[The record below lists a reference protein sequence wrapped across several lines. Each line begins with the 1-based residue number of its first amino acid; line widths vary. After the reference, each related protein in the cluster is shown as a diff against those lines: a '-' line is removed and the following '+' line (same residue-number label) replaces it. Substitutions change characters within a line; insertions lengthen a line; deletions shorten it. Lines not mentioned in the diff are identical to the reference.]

1 MMASNMIPSRF
12 SLLSTPSFCLALS
25 SFFYLLLPV
34 RHPRHLF
41 RLEFVYGSNQ
51 GRFSIFVPF
60 SPFCLSR
67 FFASFRSVPLS
78 PVRLARPFCLR
89 TYRYIHCTR
98 AAIMALCHLISSD
111 YFYIHPRARYSATIL
126 GMITEQYGN
135 NMHGPIICSL
145 QWDSTEIVAVCRAD

>member
-41 RLEFVYGSNQ
+41 RLEFVYGSNR

-60 SPFCLSR
+60 SPFCLCR

-78 PVRLARPFCLR
+78 PVRRARPFCLR